1 MKLTAKYMEI
11 LLKVSLFDGIAPIE
25 LEALLGCIGARQKN
39 YLKDEYIIN
48 AGDDVTGVGIVLAG
62 SVQVLKEDK
71 DARRTILAGL
81 SIGDI
86 FQEVFACA
94 GIKKS
99 PVTVLATSSADILF
113 VDYEK
118 IVHSCANSCNFHSR
132 LISNMLRI
140 LAGKN
145 LDLNKKI
152 DFLSIKSLRERLTAY
167 LLEQSTMSMSR
178 SFELPFDRS
187 GVADYLNADRSAVSR
202 ELSRMKQEGLID
214 YYKNSFKLLDL

>member
-11 LLKVSLFDGIAPIE
+11 LLKVSLFDGIAQNE
-25 LEALLGCIGARQKN
+25 LEALLSCIGARQKIF
-39 YLKDEYIIN
+39 LKDDYIIN

-62 SVQVLKEDK
+62 SVQVFKEDK

-86 FQEVFACA
+86 FQEVLACA

>member
-11 LLKVSLFDGIAPIE
+11 HLKVSLFDGIATIE

-71 DARRTILAGL
+71 EAHRTILAGL
-81 SIGDI
+81 LQGDI

-99 PVTVLATSSADILF
+99 PVTVLAASSADILF

-118 IVHSCANSCNFHSR
+118 IVNSCANSCNFHSR

-145 LDLNKKI
+145 
-152 DFLSIKSLRERLTAY
+152 
-167 LLEQSTMSMSR
+167 
-178 SFELPFDRS
+178 
-187 GVADYLNADRSAVSR
+187 
-202 ELSRMKQEGLID
+202 
-214 YYKNSFKLLDL
+214 